1 MSFKVVRVLT
11 LGAVAS
17 AFSLHASAVTVTVNL
32 GPSAENFVQYGQG
45 PNAAG
50 RGLYAFDQGDCTS
63 ASGNVTCILS
73 GSFTGTS
80 AGFTL
85 GTYELVTEH
94 FGSSGP
100 SSPILGIQSLGN
112 PNFFN
117 YRDLDSAD
125 ITLRLSTSSGSFR
138 AAAGRRR

>member
-1 MSFKVVRVLT
+1 MPVIDHAEQLDVLAARSVQLPRTLRELRRGSPSAPRGGIFVFTPCMGGCASKRLDQGFRVDMLVQCLTGMADMSFKVVRVLT

-63 ASGNVTCILS
+63 AKW
-73 GSFTGTS
+73 
-80 AGFTL
+80 
-85 GTYELVTEH
+85 
-94 FGSSGP
+94 
-100 SSPILGIQSLGN
+100 
-112 PNFFN
+112 
-117 YRDLDSAD
+117 
-125 ITLRLSTSSGSFR
+125 
-138 AAAGRRR
+138 